1 MNTPPESTSPWVMP
15 GTYTVRLTV
24 DGKEYTQQLTIRMDP
39 RIKTSFP
46 DLQLQ
51 HDLSLMCYSN
61 IKKCKSVLTEI
72 AAKND
77 SSLDKTVSEFTTL
90 EDTFITLHNLLQES
104 DMPPTVQMITEVK
117 EAENRFEKAMY
128 PIK

>member
-1 MNTPPESTSPWVMP
+1 MP